1 MAVTYTQQVISSTRK
16 RVAVASSLGSPP
28 PDGFRWY
35 RDGALIAGPTD
46 LAEMDFSVLAGESF
60 VVEVLDDA
68 DLEPATGFPGRI
80 RLGWPPADSTTQ
92 GYRVE
97 EYVSGSWT
105 ERRRLQHQ
113 ANVGWYRF
121 ESRFLEDVTTHQF
134 RVIAVG
140 INGNETTLFT
150 KSVLLVRH
158 PDAPVADA
166 NLETKIAYDGATP
179 KTVTITE

>member
-1 MAVTYTQQVISSTRK
+1 MAVSHTETK
-16 RVAVASSLGSPP
+16 LPNGRVRVDVASTLGAPP

-35 RDGALIAGPTD
+35 RDGALIHGPSD
-46 LAEMDFSVLAGESF
+46 LSYMEFTLEAGESLLI
-60 VVEVLDDA
+60 EILDDA

-80 RLGWPPADSTTQ
+80 RLGWTPADSTTKE
-92 GYRVE
+92 YRVE
-97 EYVSGSWT
+97 ENVATVWT

-150 KSVLLVRH
+150 KSVLMVRH

-166 NLETKIAYDGATP
+166 NLVTKIAYDGATP

>member
-1 MAVTYTQQVISSTRK
+1 MAVTYTMTTTPQGRTR
-16 RVAVASSLGSPP
+16 VDVASTLGTPP

-35 RDGALIAGPTD
+35 RDGALVHGPSD
-46 LAEMDFSVLAGESF
+46 LSYMEFTIQQGESF

-80 RLGWPPADSTTQ
+80 RLGWTPADSTTKE
-92 GYRVE
+92 YRVE
-97 EYVSGSWT
+97 EYVSAVWT
-105 ERRRLQHQ
+105 ERRRLRHQ

-150 KSVLLVRH
+150 KSVLMVRH

-166 NLETKIAYDGATP
+166 NLEAKIVYDGATP